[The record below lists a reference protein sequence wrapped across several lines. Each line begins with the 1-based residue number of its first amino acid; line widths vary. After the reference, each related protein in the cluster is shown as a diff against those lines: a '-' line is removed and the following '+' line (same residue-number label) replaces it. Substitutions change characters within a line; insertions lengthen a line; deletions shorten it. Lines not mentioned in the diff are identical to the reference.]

1 MSAELLRLFPEGMK
15 HNEAERGKPRHDPP
29 LRFVPTKKP
38 DSEEGD
44 ESYNQTITVELNL
57 KTTQKVV
64 PYTFVDVES
73 FLGYQKQHEYILSQQ
88 EAKANWSKL
97 DTIRLDTVTK
107 LSTTSPNTI
116 NAEEKASRKKLLEL
130 QAKME
135 KQMDA
140 LVLKAF
146 TLYQQMSAAALR
158 AEWDDIVQDHCFTAG
173 WTDVNGNIS
182 AKTRGQDW
190 TTLAECKHQH
200 LSTVC
205 DQDAA
210 ERHYQYMMV
219 TLRKPQRLLIKPF
232 YKRIK
237 ELDDLAHLLP
247 CLKDQPDC
255 PSAVQRMNV
264 CMTPFVM
271 CGLLMR
277 SVNPNIEDEYNCL
290 HANVP
295 TDPKKLVEQLTRIE
309 TKIVSADKDSKIKSK
324 ADDRRKAEHHGD
336 PPGSRSRSAKKR
348 AKADPA
354 KALANPI
361 PRKTF
366 PSNDNSKY
374 CKLCKEYGGA
384 PKTHKTSDCQK
395 WAPGGNIMRI
405 GRVLGQPIIST
416 PIKVAELTNSW
427 LSRLSSRS
435 R

>member
-29 LRFVPTKKP
+29 LCFIPTKKP
-38 DSEEGD
+38 DSKEGD
-44 ESYNQTITVELNL
+44 GSYNQTITVELNL

-73 FLGYQKQHEYILSQQ
+73 FLGYQKQHKYIPSQQ

-173 WTDVNGNIS
+173 WTDANGNIS
-182 AKTRGQDW
+182 AETRGQDW
-190 TTLAECKHQH
+190 TTLAERKRQNV
-200 LSTVC
+200 LTVC

-219 TLRKPQRLLIKPF
+219 TLGKPQRLLIKPF
-232 YKRIK
+232 YKCIK
-237 ELDDLAHLLP
+237 ELDDLANLLP
-247 CLKDQPDC
+247 CLKDQPYC
-255 PSAVQRMNV
+255 PPAVQQMNV
-264 CMTPFVM
+264 SMTPFIM
-271 CGLLMR
+271 YSLLMH
-277 SVNPNIEDEYNCL
+277 SVSPHIEDKYNCL

-295 TDPKKLVEQLTRIE
+295 TDPKKLVDQLGCT
-309 TKIVSADKDSKIKSK
+309 
-324 ADDRRKAEHHGD
+324 
-336 PPGSRSRSAKKR
+336 
-348 AKADPA
+348 
-354 KALANPI
+354 
-361 PRKTF
+361 
-366 PSNDNSKY
+366 
-374 CKLCKEYGGA
+374 
-384 PKTHKTSDCQK
+384 
-395 WAPGGNIMRI
+395 
-405 GRVLGQPIIST
+405 
-416 PIKVAELTNSW
+416 
-427 LSRLSSRS
+427 
-435 R
+435 